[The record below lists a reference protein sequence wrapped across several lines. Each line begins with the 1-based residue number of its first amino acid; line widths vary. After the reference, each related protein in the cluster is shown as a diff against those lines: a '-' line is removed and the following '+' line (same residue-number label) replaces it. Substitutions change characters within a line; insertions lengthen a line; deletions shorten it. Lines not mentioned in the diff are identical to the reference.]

1 MNLQKRTSQDN
12 KEEFSFYKDSDI
24 HRKKGSRFM
33 VVPQKHPADIYVDV
47 PGEKQK
53 IPLTLRLY
61 IGGLSVIG
69 IYIIYRML
77 QKSSR
82 A

>member
-1 MNLQKRTSQDN
+1 MDLQKLTN
-12 KEEFSFYKDSDI
+12 NEEYFFYK
-24 HRKKGSRFM
+24 KGDGPHI
-33 VVPQKHPADIYVDV
+33 VEVTQQYPDDVYVDV

-53 IPLTLRLY
+53 IPFVLKLY

-69 IYIIYRML
+69 LYIVYRML

-82 A
+82 N